1 MKGSQRFKIEQRL
14 NKSRIISLN
23 PRKKILKTYVRY
35 VRLGSEENKRGRK
48 KKKDKSKMEP
58 KFNFL
63 LRNFFILHLN
73 SIILGFYFT
82 FKLNNFRSKSI

>member
-1 MKGSQRFKIEQRL
+1 M

-23 PRKKILKTYVRY
+23 PRKKILKTY

-82 FKLNNFRSKSI
+82 FKLNNFMSEYLTI